1 MKKRIRLTESDL
13 EKLIRRAIKES
24 DENMD
29 TSDFEDMG
37 QGGENIDDVKNY
49 IEKLFDQL
57 RSLKQITNRFLN
69 DVDGIDH
76 FSDIIENSD
85 LSENEKDEL
94 LEDLSFLYGITDGLF
109 DLEND
114 YFNDLENRL
123 YRED

>member
-13 EKLIRRAIKES
+13 EKLIRRVIKES

-85 LSENEKDEL
+85 LDEDEKDEL
-94 LEDLSFLYGITDGLF
+94 LDDLNFLYGITDDLF
-109 DLEND
+109 DLENN
-114 YFNDLENRL
+114 YFRKD
-123 YRED
+123 

>member
-13 EKLIRRAIKES
+13 EKLIRRVIKES
-24 DENMD
+24 DEDMD
-29 TSDFEDMG
+29 ISDFEDME

-76 FSDIIENSD
+76 FPNIIKNSD
-85 LSENEKDEL
+85 LDEDEKDEL
-94 LEDLSFLYGITDGLF
+94 LDDLSFLYDITDDLF
-109 DLEND
+109 DFENN
-114 YFNDLENRL
+114 YFRKD
-123 YRED
+123 